1 MLANFHDYFVF
12 FDFCQKYCQNEIG
25 DCKQTFTNFSFLT
38 KKTVKLKWVQYFILF
53 LSKKSSNWMGRQ
65 KQTFTISFVGFSMGI
80 YISKYSKLK
89 YIFNPLYLM
98 HVDIIL

>member
-1 MLANFHDYFVF
+1 MEKLSRF
-12 FDFCQKYCQNEIG
+12 
-25 DCKQTFTNFSFLT
+25 FSFLT
-38 KKTVKLKWVQYFILF
+38 KNP
-53 LSKKSSNWMGRQ
+53 SNWNGFNFSTYFCPKNRQ
-65 KQTFTISFVGFSMGI
+65 IEWDEYKQTFTISFVGFSMGI